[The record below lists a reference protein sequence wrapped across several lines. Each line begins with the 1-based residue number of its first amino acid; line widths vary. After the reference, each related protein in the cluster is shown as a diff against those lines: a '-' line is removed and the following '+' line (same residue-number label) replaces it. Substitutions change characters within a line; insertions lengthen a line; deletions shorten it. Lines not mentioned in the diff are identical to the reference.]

1 MLGAEVNANMYAT
14 PVGQGRTFPPHTD
27 QTDIFVLQLAG
38 RKRWQAW
45 YEQQRPF
52 FASLGALVQSRLT
65 GLRGTPHS
73 WDVEAHLAQVSL

>member
-45 YEQQRPF
+45 YEIETQSF
-52 FASLGALVQSRLT
+52 SLIETLQS
-65 GLRGTPHS
+65 
-73 WDVEAHLAQVSL
+73 

>member
-1 MLGAEVNANMYAT
+1 MIVWTGALSDVLGAEVNANMYAT

-52 FASLGALVQSRLT
+52 LRRCSL
-65 GLRGTPHS
+65 
-73 WDVEAHLAQVSL
+73 D